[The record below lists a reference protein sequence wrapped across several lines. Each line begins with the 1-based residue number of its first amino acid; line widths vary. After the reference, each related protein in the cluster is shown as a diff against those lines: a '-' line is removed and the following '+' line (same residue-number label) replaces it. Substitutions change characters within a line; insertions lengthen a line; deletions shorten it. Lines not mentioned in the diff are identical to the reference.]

1 MADTSQPTVFDY
13 ASPTTWRIRFARI
26 PKVEW
31 FCTNVNI
38 PGITLGEA
46 SYPTPMTDIGI
57 TGDKLTFE
65 TLTMTFLVDEEL
77 QNYRQIWDWLVGIG
91 FPKNHNQFASAL
103 SSSTSPLPPTP
114 LKTDK
119 GTTPAEKPLYDEATL
134 IIYNSKNIAK
144 VEVKFKDI
152 FPTSLS
158 GLNYAQDATDVD
170 YFRADATFRFL
181 YYEFE
186 TST

>member
-31 FCTNVNI
+31 FCTNVNL

-46 SYPTPMTDIGI
+46 QYPTPMMDTYL

-65 TLTMTFLVDEEL
+65 TLNLTFLVDEEL
-77 QNYRQIWDWLVGIG
+77 QNYRQLWDWMIGIG
-91 FPKNHNQFASAL
+91 APKKHSQFSAAL
-103 SSSTSPLPPTP
+103 TGGSNPTSQMPTA
-114 LKTDK
+114 D
-119 GTTPAEKPLYDEATL
+119 GTTPSESGLYDDATL
-134 IIYNSKNIAK
+134 IVYNSKNIAK
-144 VEVKFKDI
+144 VNIHFKQM

-158 GLNYAQDATDVD
+158 GLAYAQDATDID
-170 YFRADATFRFL
+170 YFRADASFRFM

-186 TST
+186 TSA

>member
-31 FCTNVNI
+31 FCTNVNL
-38 PGITLGEA
+38 PGISLGEA
-46 SYPTPMTDIGI
+46 LYPTPMLDTYL

-65 TLTMTFLVDEEL
+65 TLEMTFLVDDEL
-77 QNYRQIWDWLVGIG
+77 QNYRQLWDWMGGIG
-91 FPKNHNQFASAL
+91 APKNHNQFSAQL
-103 SSSTSPLPPTP
+103 GEGSNPTSYSPTE
-114 LKTDK
+114 K
-119 GTTPAEKPLYDEATL
+119 GTTPSEGGLYDEATL

-144 VEVKFKDI
+144 VQIKFKDI
-152 FPTSLS
+152 FPTNLS
-158 GLNYAQDATDVD
+158 GLSYMQDATDVD
-170 YFRADATFRFL
+170 YFRADSSFRFL

>member
-13 ASPTTWRIRFARI
+13 ASPTTWRIKFARI
-26 PKVEW
+26 PKVVW
-31 FCTNVNI
+31 FCTNVNL

-46 SYPTPMTDIGI
+46 QYPTPMMDTYL

-65 TLTMTFLVDEEL
+65 TLNITFLVDEEL
-77 QNYRQIWDWLVGIG
+77 QNYRQLWDWMVGIG
-91 FPKNHNQFASAL
+91 APKKLSQFSAAL
-103 SSSTSPLPPTP
+103 TGGSNPTSQMPTS
-114 LKTDK
+114 D
-119 GTTPAEKPLYDEATL
+119 GTTPSESGLYDDATL
-134 IIYNSKNIAK
+134 IVYNSKNIAK
-144 VEVKFKDI
+144 VNIHFKQM

-158 GLNYAQDATDVD
+158 GLAYAQDATDVD
-170 YFRADATFRFL
+170 YFRADASFRFM

>member
-77 QNYRQIWDWLVGIG
+77 QNYRQLWDWLVGIG
-91 FPKNHNQFASAL
+91 FPKSHSQFSNAL
-103 SSSTSPLPPTP
+103 TGGTSPTTVSPT
-114 LKTDK
+114 
-119 GTTPAEKPLYDEATL
+119 A
-134 IIYNSKNIAK
+134 
-144 VEVKFKDI
+144 
-152 FPTSLS
+152 
-158 GLNYAQDATDVD
+158 
-170 YFRADATFRFL
+170 
-181 YYEFE
+181 
-186 TST
+186 